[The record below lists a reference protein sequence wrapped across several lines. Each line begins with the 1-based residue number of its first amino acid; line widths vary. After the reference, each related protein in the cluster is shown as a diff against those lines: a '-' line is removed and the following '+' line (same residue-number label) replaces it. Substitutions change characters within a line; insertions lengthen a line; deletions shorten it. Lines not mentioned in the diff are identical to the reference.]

1 MWRYNR
7 AIRQRREHRQNHL
20 RREYSEIIGEI
31 TGRSSMETIATHIRT
46 WPWFSAPHGY
56 NFNGLLIAHPQGNIC
71 IDPVEA
77 SAADLEEIARA
88 RPARVLLTNRNHV
101 RAANQVRERTGARV
115 AIHPADAAYAR
126 SQGAVIDD
134 ELRVG
139 ERVGPL
145 SVVAVPGKSPG
156 EIALHWPERRILIV
170 GDAVIGN
177 PPGRC
182 GLLREQVMDDP
193 ARLRESVR
201 SLLTIDFD
209 ALLVGDGVSILSG
222 ARDRLR
228 ELVATFG

>member
-1 MWRYNR
+1 
-7 AIRQRREHRQNHL
+7 
-20 RREYSEIIGEI
+20 
-31 TGRSSMETIATHIRT
+31 METIAADIRT
-46 WPWFSAPHGY
+46 WPWFSTLHGY

-77 SAADLEEIARA
+77 SAADLEEIVRA
-88 RPARVLLTNRNHV
+88 RPTRVLLTNRNHV
-101 RAANQVRERTGARV
+101 RAANLVRERTGARV

-156 EIALHWPERRILIV
+156 EVALHWPERKILIV

-201 SLLTIDFD
+201 SLLAIDFD
-209 ALLVGDGVSILSG
+209 TLFVGDGVSILSG
-222 ARDRLR
+222 AKDRLR
-228 ELVATFG
+228 ELVATFA